1 MCDAQK
7 TIKDL
12 KDENKSLKDKITGL
26 EKKIEILERGCAC
39 YRNNLK
45 WSQK

>member
-1 MCDAQK
+1 MCDAEK
-7 TIKDL
+7 TIEAL
-12 KDENKSLKDKITGL
+12 KAENTSLKDKIADL